1 MPRYPFPLLVASRIA
16 SSLVFKQPRS
26 FHDDAQ
32 EFIQRLKP
40 RLQISGLENIPAAG
54 PFIVTTNH
62 YSAPGFGAWW
72 IPLAISSIVPQ
83 EIHWLTTAEL
93 TFPDQKR
100 GLILRPLSRWLLKS
114 VAEIYGFT
122 TMPAMPPDPKQ
133 SLERALSIRRL
144 MKYIQAETDGVIG
157 LAPEGRDYPGG
168 ILGKPPSGVG
178 RFLLHL
184 GKEKMLFLPA
194 AVFENEDCLYCSF
207 GPPYSLQDKIGDVST
222 IKDEDLSNW
231 VMIKIAA
238 LLPKRLQGVF

>member
-1 MPRYPFPLLVASRIA
+1 MLRYPFPLLVISRIIRA
-16 SSLVFKQPRS
+16 LIFKRPRS

-40 RLQISGLENIPAAG
+40 QLQISGLENIPAAG
-54 PFIVTTNH
+54 PFVVTANH

-72 IPLAISSIVPQ
+72 IPLTISSIVPQ

-93 TFPDQKR
+93 TFPHQKR
-100 GLILRPLSRWLLKS
+100 GLILRPLSRWLLKR

-122 TMPAMPPDPKQ
+122 TMPAMPPDPRQ

-144 MKYIQAETDGVIG
+144 MKYIQTEPDGVIG
-157 LAPEGRDYPGG
+157 LAPEGRDHLGG
-168 ILGKPPSGVG
+168 VLGKPPSGVG

-184 GKEKMLFLPA
+184 GREKMPFLPA
-194 AVFENEDCLYCSF
+194 AVFENEGSLFCSF

-222 IKDEDLSNW
+222 IKDEDLSKL

-238 LLPKRLQGVF
+238 LLPERFQGVY